1 MPLSDQQKEDK
12 VVKDSLQERAAEIL
26 NEQLDDVK
34 TMNKMVMYAKCVTIR
49 DKQLE
54 QKKHLHESMKVQ
66 EKRKDLMMEVDRL
79 KKIKYYEE
87 QEKFKKEEQKKG
99 HMVIIDQIKERELIR
114 LKDKEEQERE
124 GQVMLKRIQEL

>member
-1 MPLSDQQKEDK
+1 M
-12 VVKDSLQERAAEIL
+12 

-54 QKKHLHESMKVQ
+54 QKKSLHESMKVQ

-87 QEKFKKEEQKKG
+87 QEKLKKEE
-99 HMVIIDQIKERELIR
+99 
-114 LKDKEEQERE
+114 
-124 GQVMLKRIQEL
+124 